1 MMWNWE
7 CGIGN
12 VELGCAVGTI
22 GIVGALREMGAM
34 GEDGEIGAMR
44 AVGVSSVECGDV
56 TGFFFFEYLAD
67 GEEYA

>member
-1 MMWNWE
+1 M
-7 CGIGN
+7 
-12 VELGCAVGTI
+12 
-22 GIVGALREMGAM
+22 GIVGAMREM
-34 GEDGEIGAMR
+34 GEDGEIGVMWAMR

>member
-1 MMWNWE
+1 M
-7 CGIGN
+7 
-12 VELGCAVGTI
+12 
-22 GIVGALREMGAM
+22 GIVGAMREVGAM
-34 GEDGEIGAMR
+34 GEDGEIGVMR

>member
-1 MMWNWE
+1 M
-7 CGIGN
+7 
-12 VELGCAVGTI
+12 
-22 GIVGALREMGAM
+22 GIVGAMREV

-44 AVGVSSVECGDV
+44 AMGAVGVSSVECGDV

>member
-1 MMWNWE
+1 MMWND
-7 CGIGN
+7 
-12 VELGCAVGTI
+12 VELGCAVGTM
-22 GIVGALREMGAM
+22 GIVGAMREVGVM
-34 GEDGEIGAMR
+34 GAMR

>member
-1 MMWNWE
+1 MMWNL
-7 CGIGN
+7 
-12 VELGCAVGTI
+12 ELGCAVGTM

-34 GEDGEIGAMR
+34 G

-56 TGFFFFEYLAD
+56 TGFLFFEYLAD

>member
-1 MMWNWE
+1 M
-7 CGIGN
+7 
-12 VELGCAVGTI
+12 
-22 GIVGALREMGAM
+22 GIVGAMREMGAM
-34 GEDGEIGAMR
+34 RALGAMWVMR

>member
-1 MMWNWE
+1 M
-7 CGIGN
+7 
-12 VELGCAVGTI
+12 
-22 GIVGALREMGAM
+22 GIVGAMGALREVGVM
-34 GEDGEIGAMR
+34 GAMR

>member
-1 MMWNWE
+1 M
-7 CGIGN
+7 
-12 VELGCAVGTI
+12 
-22 GIVGALREMGAM
+22 GIVGAMREVGEEGAM
-34 GEDGEIGAMR
+34 WAMR

>member
-1 MMWNWE
+1 M
-7 CGIGN
+7 
-12 VELGCAVGTI
+12 
-22 GIVGALREMGAM
+22 GIVGAMREMGALREMGAM
-34 GEDGEIGAMR
+34 GVMR